1 MIVFEND
8 HVIII
13 NKPAGIPCQQ
23 GTGVKDASIDQLLN
37 KYLKGE
43 QGYLVHRLDQV
54 TTGLMCCGK
63 TKEMAS
69 FLS

>member
-8 HVIII
+8 HVIIL

-23 GTGVKDASIDQLLN
+23 GTGVKEASIDQLLN

-43 QGYLVHRLDQV
+43 
-54 TTGLMCCGK
+54 
-63 TKEMAS
+63 
-69 FLS
+69 